1 MTELI
6 VIEDSCHHCGLTLSA
21 WDNYCRNCGQA
32 AIASASELV
41 DAELIDSPHET
52 ALVARHSTIAVAPR
66 ERSLVTQ
73 ILENRFYV
81 ISILLC
87 VGPIGLPALWF
98 SRRFSRRAKIIT
110 TTCYFLFTVVIPL
123 MAAWYFLNVA
133 LRPIVDALS

>member
-6 VIEDSCHHCGLTLSA
+6 VIEDSCQHCGVTLSA
-21 WDNYCRNCGQA
+21 WDNYCRNCGLA
-32 AIASASELV
+32 AGASELV
-41 DAELIDSPHET
+41 DAELIDSPYQT
-52 ALVARHSTIAVAPR
+52 ALVAHHSTMVAAAP
-66 ERSLVTQ
+66 EQSLVTK

-123 MAAWYFLNVA
+123 MVAWYFLNVA
-133 LRPIVDALS
+133 LRPIVDALN

>member
-6 VIEDSCHHCGLTLSA
+6 VVEDTCHHCGVTLSA
-21 WDNYCRNCGQA
+21 WDNYCRHCGLA
-32 AIASASELV
+32 TIAGTPELV
-41 DAELIDSPHET
+41 DAELIDSPNET
-52 ALVARHSTIAVAPR
+52 ALVARHSTIVVATR
-66 ERSLVTQ
+66 EQSIVTK

-98 SRRFSRRAKIIT
+98 SRRFSRRTKIIT
-110 TTCYFLFTVVIPL
+110 TTGYFLFTVVIPL
-123 MAAWYFLNVA
+123 VAAWYFLNVA